1 MPCTILL
8 YFIGH
13 DVIRFFLFR
22 AALLRK
28 CWLQD
33 PLQRP
38 KPSEIVKILI
48 ENPELVHA
56 CIDVPGTTLLDDSMG
71 NFDATKA
78 SARAPEGMGSFDHM
92 SSTATL
98 TQKENDSHMTRK
110 HSVKPEASTTNRHP
124 AMLWRKT
131 SVHF

>member
-1 MPCTILL
+1 
-8 YFIGH
+8 
-13 DVIRFFLFR
+13 VIRFFLFR

-28 CWLQD
+28 CWRQD

-48 ENPELVHA
+48 ENPELVQA

-78 SARAPEGMGSFDHM
+78 SARAPEGMGRPQSNHSFCFDHM
-92 SSTATL
+92 SSTAAL
-98 TQKENDSHMTRK
+98 TQKESDSHMTRK